1 MTALSGLL
9 GLAHFRVISPTPGPG
24 VAVKPVGA
32 ARDAAFVMT
41 MIPKLSET
49 SLAPSVAVTFTVR
62 RPTSLP
68 SGVPEKVR
76 VVALKLSQAGRAVP
90 FCFVAL

>member
-1 MTALSGLL
+1 MTALFPGSSHVKVTS
-9 GLAHFRVISPTPGPG
+9 LAPGP
-24 VAVKPVGA
+24 ARTLSPVGA
-32 ARDAAFVMT
+32 ARAATLLTT
-41 MIPKLSET
+41 MSKLSDT

-62 RPTSLP
+62 LPTSFP
-68 SGVPEKVR
+68 PGVPEKVR